1 MQSEIFPSINSF
13 VQAALRMLTCRY
25 ILGNKIV
32 YASISSCPGAI
43 SIVTGSVKKYHIN
56 LKKYNR
62 TLSEISFLS
71 SNVLYFGKV
80 KLAMVAEVPD
90 FEILIG
96 PIQF

>member
-1 MQSEIFPSINSF
+1 MQSEIFPSINSS
-13 VQAALRMLTCRY
+13 VQAALRMLRS

-43 SIVTGSVKKYHIN
+43 SIVTGSVKKYHMN
-56 LKKYNR
+56 LKKYSR

-90 FEILIG
+90 FKILIG
-96 PIQF
+96 PVQF